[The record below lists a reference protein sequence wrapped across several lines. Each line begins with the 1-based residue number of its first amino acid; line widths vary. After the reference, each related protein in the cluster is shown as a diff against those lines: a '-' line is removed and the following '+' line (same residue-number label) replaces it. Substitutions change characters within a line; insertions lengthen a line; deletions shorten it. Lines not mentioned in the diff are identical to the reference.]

1 MVPNFALS
9 LSSDGIT
16 LLRRAVTG
24 WSPAGDVALDSAD
37 LDAELTALRAT
48 AEQLSP
54 EGAQVLLILPNEQIR
69 YLDLAAPGDPA
80 QQEAAVQ
87 AALDGATPYAV
98 DELVCDWSTDGER
111 LFAAAVARET
121 LEEAAGFVSA
131 HGFVPVGFTA
141 MAPDGAFTGAPF
153 FGAAP
158 GWTGV
163 PPDRLPQPVRIVAAA
178 PVLPWRRGAQT
189 APRDAAP
196 VAPAR
201 PEAEAVPEVSAA
213 PAKLAPTPDA
223 AAETPAP
230 ETVPTDPS
238 AERPAPVSETA
249 PTERATRTPATTPA
263 TPPTENAAETDTP
276 APESLPTERAAAA
289 PTPPAAPHKQD
300 AAPSSPRD
308 NAPEPALPG
317 DAAEPAPLPDPDQR
331 VRFAQG
337 VFGPGGNA
345 RADTTPAEP
354 GETALTR
361 PLVSAAATGAAP
373 RVADPAGARPDPAPS
388 FSTMRATRDIPEAPA
403 APVPQAAAPAGAP
416 APKLRPSPPPE
427 PAADPTPAPRKKPAA
442 PKRARN
448 GAKAAAASAPRPQPA
463 PPPVPQPAPETAA
476 EPRDGLRVAALRRSR
491 NEDPGP
497 PVTASAAGTAA
508 IDPDEERR
516 RMTVFGAR
524 RDEQIGGKP
533 RFLGLM
539 LTVVLLLFL
548 AAVAAWASVFLEDG
562 ISRFFRPDEPAAAAI
577 ATSEAPDDAAL
588 GDGVAIADEPE
599 AAADA
604 AETLADEGMD
614 VAALLPPDGDAAP
627 VPTQPLPA
635 EPTGQSPSADEAAA
649 RYAATGI
656 WERAPSAPHHPQ
668 TDSVDDLYI
677 ASVDPKVGQ
686 YDAVALPPAGTL
698 NDDVALEPVR
708 LPPGP
713 DVRFD
718 LDENG
723 LVRATPEGAIS
734 PDGIRVFT
742 GPPPQIPPQRSPAG
756 PADEAAPIA
765 PTARPEAPASGGE
778 ETGSE
783 ETGAATSDAASTDT
797 ASAEPGNPLAQSR
810 PQPRPGD
817 LVEQAERA
825 TLGGNSFAELAGK
838 RPIERPAAISEAA
851 QQQAE
856 AAMAEAIAQQVA
868 ATVDTPPEPEAEPEA
883 EADEIVAEVPVGTRL
898 AVASSIQPKNR
909 PRDIDTIVKRT
920 ESEPVRTAS
929 AATVRAQPAA
939 PRIPQNSSVAGAA
952 TVKNQINLRQIN
964 LIGVF
969 GTPSSRRALVRLS
982 NGRLQNVKVG
992 DRLDGG
998 RVAAIGDTELQLN
1011 KNGRNV
1017 VLRMPNG

>member
-24 WSPAGDVALDSAD
+24 WSPAGAVALDSAD

-48 AEQLSP
+48 AEQLSAD
-54 EGAQVLLILPNEQIR
+54 GAQVLLILPNEQIR

-121 LEEAAGFVSA
+121 LDEAAGFVSA

-141 MAPDGAFTGAPF
+141 IAPDGTFTGAPF

-158 GWTGV
+158 GWTGAA
-163 PPDRLPQPVRIVAAA
+163 PDRLPQPVRIVAAA

-201 PEAEAVPEVSAA
+201 PEAEAVPEVSEA
-213 PAKLAPTPDA
+213 PDELAPDA
-223 AAETPAP
+223 AAEPPAP
-230 ETVPTDPS
+230 ETVPTEPS
-238 AERPAPVSETA
+238 AERPTPDSEAA
-249 PTERATRTPATTPA
+249 PTERATRTPATARA
-263 TPPTENAAETDTP
+263 TPPTENATETAPP

-289 PTPPAAPHKQD
+289 PTPAAVSPKQD
-300 AAPSSPRD
+300 AAPSSPSD

-317 DAAEPAPLPDPDQR
+317 DAADPSPLPDPDQR
-331 VRFAQG
+331 VRFGQG

-361 PLVSAAATGAAP
+361 PLVAAAATGAAP
-373 RVADPAGARPDPAPS
+373 RVADPAGARSDPAPS

-403 APVPQAAAPAGAP
+403 VPVPQAAAPAGAA

-427 PAADPTPAPRKKPAA
+427 PAADPAPAPRKKPAA

-448 GAKAAAASAPRPQPA
+448 GTKTAAASAPRPQPA
-463 PPPVPQPAPETAA
+463 PQPAPETAA
-476 EPRDGLRVAALRRSR
+476 EHRDGLRVAALRRSR

-497 PVTASAAGTAA
+497 AASAAGTAA

-577 ATSEAPDDAAL
+577 ATAEAPDDATL

-604 AETLADEGMD
+604 AETVADEEMD
-614 VAALLPPDGDAAP
+614 VAALLPPDEDAAP

-635 EPTGQSPSADEAAA
+635 EPTGQSPSPDEAAA

-686 YDAVALPPAGTL
+686 YDAVALPPADTL

-742 GPPPQIPPQRSPAG
+742 GPPPQIPPQRSPAE
-756 PADEAAPIA
+756 PVDEVAPIA
-765 PTARPEAPASGGE
+765 PTARPEAPATGG
-778 ETGSE
+778 E
-783 ETGAATSDAASTDT
+783 ETGAATSDAAATDT
-797 ASAEPGNPLAQSR
+797 ASASAEPENPLAQSR

-1011 KNGRNV
+1011 KNGRNL